1 MQPAIHT
8 KRTIDFNKNF
18 RSLLEVLKLV
28 AISEYRNLE
37 KRLKTF
43 ERLEGILAEFFDS
56 IDIAHAR
63 HPFFASGAP
72 PAIVAVTS
80 DAGLLGGLNNQ
91 VTTRAVEL
99 VRQTGGRLVVVGE
112 RGVSYAQDAGV
123 SCISYP
129 GIIDS
134 RRYGQAA
141 ELRDFLLQK
150 VMAGEWGGL
159 HVVYPKAHSFVVHR
173 VETATLLPFK
183 IQHAG
188 GGLSAGRTAP
198 DPEVTKKILF
208 ESSPTEVVEY
218 LVFLVVAQRLYEM
231 FGYARVCEQ
240 AARYLH
246 LEESCNKILE
256 MNKKLH
262 LLYFKRRHEVIDAN
276 MRELFSSRKPNVD

>member
-1 MQPAIHT
+1 MQPAIHI

-43 ERLEGILAEFFDS
+43 ERLEDILAEFFES
-56 IDIAHAR
+56 IDVAHVR
-63 HPFFASGAP
+63 HPFFGSGAP

-91 VTTRAVEL
+91 VITRASEL
-99 VRQTGGRLVVVGE
+99 VRQSGGKLVVVGE
-112 RGVSYAQDAGV
+112 RGISYATDSGLG
-123 SCISYP
+123 CISYP
-129 GIIDS
+129 GVIDAK
-134 RRYGQAA
+134 RYAQAC
-141 ELRDFLLQK
+141 ELRDVLLK
-150 VMAGEWGGL
+150 SVLTGEYGGL

-173 VETATLLPFK
+173 IETATLLPFK
-183 IQHAG
+183 MQ
-188 GGLSAGRTAP
+188 AGRSAP
-198 DPEVTKKILF
+198 DPEIEKKILF

-218 LVFLVVAQRLYEM
+218 LVYLVVAQRLYEI
-231 FGYARVCEQ
+231 FGHSRVCEQ

-256 MNKKLH
+256 MNKKL
-262 LLYFKRRHEVIDAN
+262 LLTYFKRRHEVIDAN
-276 MRELFSSRKPNVD
+276 MRELFSSRKPNAD

>member
-8 KRTIDFNKNF
+8 KKTIDFNKSF

-28 AISEYRNLE
+28 AISEYRTLE
-37 KRLKTF
+37 KKLKSF
-43 ERLEGILAEFFDS
+43 ERLEDILTEFFDS
-56 IDIAHAR
+56 IDLSNAR

-80 DAGLLGGLNNQ
+80 DGGLLGGLNNQ
-91 VTTRAVEL
+91 VITRAIEL
-99 VRQTGGRLVVVGE
+99 VKQTGGRLVIVGE
-112 RGVSYAQDAGV
+112 RGVSYAADAGM
-123 SCISYP
+123 SYISYP
-129 GIIDS
+129 GIVDS
-134 RRYGQAA
+134 KRYAQAS

-173 VETATLLPFK
+173 IETATLLPFK
-183 IQHAG
+183 IQR
-188 GGLSAGRTAP
+188 SSSAP
-198 DPEVTKKILF
+198 DPEIAKKILF
-208 ESSPTEVVEY
+208 ETKPTEVVEY
-218 LVFLVVAQRLYEM
+218 LVYLVVAQRLYEM

-256 MNKKLH
+256 MNKKLL

-276 MRELFSSRKPNVD
+276 MRELFSSRIPHGDE